1 MKQYSY
7 CISKST
13 ESYLD
18 WLKEEYIRKL
28 RLDLGNY
35 YNSLM
40 LDAAE

>member
-28 RLDLGNY
+28 RLDLGNIY
-35 YNSLM
+35 DSSQS
-40 LDAAE
+40 D